1 MLSYAIK
8 RISRSWKLFAA
19 LALGMTL
26 AATFFGGL
34 NVAADTV
41 GKQALDAQLVNTPVD
56 VNLYPGYTGIYY
68 PVGPYQASSYYN
80 VTNAVKGIDGV
91 TAAESTAT
99 AYSYNSSYPG
109 IRVIQDNSLLYA
121 HMTLVGGRKTLQANE
136 TLINVDSYQA
146 QDFPIN
152 SSVLYRISAYS
163 NGSRTITY
171 NVTLKVVGTVTLDT
185 VAQNTLGIG
194 FSYFSCPTPSVC
206 INRTTAKEQSIFIA
220 SWQQTFAPIID
231 WVYSQYQSQ
240 TQNQTKIVCFGICF
254 PSSISTSVNVYLDR
268 NRLISPFGVENS
280 ISQVQQVEARVSIA
294 AAEYGFRSADNLLSQ
309 LQGFSQEIFALR
321 LQFTIVSIPVFFLS
335 WYVGRTVSQ
344 SSFNLRRKEIGILL
358 TRGFTRGQL
367 FKHFLT
373 EGLMVG
379 IVAGVAGVLLAY
391 GLNPTFIWALGGA
404 SGGGAFLTSDAVIV
418 TLVFAVILTFFSIFS
433 PARQAAMD
441 PAQALKEY
449 VYLEETRPRRKRGAI
464 VAFSLGLYQLVLL
477 FLGINYQN
485 IGRSVFGANFF
496 LALILIVAAVLSFV
510 LTYIGPFLFLYGA
523 AQLSTGL
530 AQRFHRGFASLF
542 RKIIGEISVLAS
554 RSVFRNPRR
563 VAALV
568 FIVAL
573 IVGYSVWVIGDLAS
587 QQDYNYR
594 QAEVQN
600 GSDLHLSGINSI
612 ANATRIASNITSW
625 SNVTGATPE
634 TDFPANTPFGYLQ
647 IKAID
652 PSTWR
657 QGAYYESGWF
667 SGDIDSVFSTLGSDN
682 QTIILDHGIASYYS
696 IPIGSRFTISYSYTT
711 GTGTLVSG
719 RANVTVVGF
728 FGPDYSRSSGPFSY
742 FQPEGWSFVPLRLLN
757 QNVSKID
764 APSFVLARVA
774 SGVSLDQITQSLQR
788 DYPSLSVSAA
798 QVSVGGVPGIISA
811 GGQNVLRLGTAF
823 AGLASSIGVGT
834 VAYTGYREREKEIT
848 MIAVRGLSYRQLLG
862 LLITEFLPLV
872 IFSLILGTIVGL
884 VVIWGDA
891 QGQNSLNQGYLAIL
905 AARRIIFPEWALLNI
920 LGIVALLL
928 AGVFL
933 PAILA
938 ARKDLSKM
946 NRTVRFA

>member
-1 MLSYAIK
+1 LLSYAIK

-56 VNLYPGYTGIYY
+56 INLYPGYA
-68 PVGPYQASSYYN
+68 GPGLFTIGPFPASSYEN
-80 VTNAVKGIDGV
+80 VANAVKSVDGV
-91 TAAESTAT
+91 ITAEILATTAN
-99 AYSYNSSYPG
+99 ARNGSYPS
-109 IRVIQDNSLLYA
+109 IRAIEDNSLLYS
-121 HMTLVGGRKTLQANE
+121 HMTLIGGRKTLRGNE
-136 TLINVDSYQA
+136 TLINADSNQA
-146 QDFPIN
+146 EEFPIN
-152 SSVLYRISAYS
+152 STIPYSIGSYS
-163 NGSRTITY
+163 NGSRLITY
-171 NVTLKVVGTVTLDT
+171 NMTLKVVGTVSLDAI
-185 VAQNTLGIG
+185 AQETLGIA
-194 FSYFSCPTPSVC
+194 SYYFSCPAPGPC
-206 INRTTAKEQSIFIA
+206 IVNPTTATKQSMFIT
-220 SWQQTFAPIID
+220 SWEQTFIPIVD
-231 WVYSQYQSQ
+231 WTHDQYQF
-240 TQNQTKIVCFGICF
+240 NQSKYYFYSPFT
-254 PSSISTSVNVYLDR
+254 PTVNVYLDR
-268 NRLISPFGVENS
+268 DRLISPFGVENS
-280 ISQVQQVEARVSIA
+280 ISQIQQVEAKVSITA
-294 AAEYGFRSADNLLSQ
+294 QEYGFRPQEHLLSQ
-309 LQGFSQEIFALR
+309 LQGFSQEIFSLR
-321 LQFTIVSIPVFFLS
+321 LQFSIISIPVFFLA

-358 TRGFTRGQL
+358 TRGFTRRQL
-367 FKHFLT
+367 FNHFLT
-373 EGLMVG
+373 EGLMIGV
-379 IVAGVAGVLLAY
+379 VAGVAGVLLAY

-404 SGGGAFLTSDAVIV
+404 SGGGAFLTSDTVIA
-418 TLVFAVILTFFSIFS
+418 TLVFTVILTFFSIFS
-433 PARQAAMD
+433 PARQAAAMD

-496 LALILIVAAVLSFV
+496 LALVLIVAAVLSFA

-530 AQRFHRGFASLF
+530 AQRFHRGFASLS
-542 RKIIGEISVLAS
+542 RKIIGDVSVLAS

-573 IVGYSVWVIGDLAS
+573 ILGYSVWVIGDLAS

-612 ANATRIASNITSW
+612 ANATRIASNITTW
-625 SNVTGATPE
+625 SNITGTTPE
-634 TDFPANTPFGYLQ
+634 TDFSASTPFGTLQ

-652 PSTWR
+652 PATWR

-667 SGDIDSVFSTLGSDN
+667 SGDIDGIFSTLGLNN
-682 QTIILDHGIASYYS
+682 QTIVLDHGVASYYS
-696 IPIGSRFTISYSYTT
+696 IPIGIRFTISYSYTT

-728 FGPDYSRSSGPFSY
+728 FGPDYSRTSGPFSY
-742 FQPEGWSFVPLRLLN
+742 FQPEGWSFVPLQLLN
-757 QNVSKID
+757 HNVSRID

-798 QVSVGGVPGIISA
+798 QVSIGGVSGIISA

-920 LGIVALLL
+920 FGIIALLL